1 MRLKRTVRLPVALL
15 VAALSMAGARASK
28 ADVVTCSTG
37 PGCLNGS
44 DSFDWANN
52 YGPEFSD
59 IPNGSA
65 AVSNSG
71 ALTATVNF
79 GGGGDGLRMDQGSGW
94 NGNFNPGEAL
104 LWTNSPGQGP
114 ITFTF
119 SQLLTGLGTNIQA
132 DFLGP
137 FTAFLQVFDSHGNLI
152 DSVSQNGDSNPNGDG
167 SAIFIGLANEVGI
180 ASATFSLTSCPC
192 DTTDFAIGSL
202 DVAPVPTSVPEP
214 SSCIPL
220 ATGFGLAGLSGYLRR
235 RRKLAKCS

>member
-1 MRLKRTVRLPVALL
+1 LL
-15 VAALSMAGARASK
+15 VATLIMAGARASK

-71 ALTATVNF
+71 ALTAMINF
-79 GGGGDGLRMDQGSGW
+79 AGGGDGVLLFQGSGW
-94 NGNFNPGEAL
+94 NGNFNPGEAVL
-104 LWTNSPGQGP
+104 STDEPGQGP

-119 SQLLTGLGTNIQA
+119 SRPLTGLGTNIQA
-132 DFLGP
+132 DFFGP
-137 FTAFLQVFDSHGNLI
+137 FTALLQVFDSQGNLM
-152 DSVSQNGDSNPNGDG
+152 DSVSQNGDSNSNGDG

-180 ASATFSLTSCPC
+180 ASAELSLTSCVC
-192 DTTDFAIGSL
+192 NTTAFALGSL
-202 DVAPVPTSVPEP
+202 DVAQVPEP
-214 SSCIPL
+214 GYCIPL
-220 ATGFGLAGLSGYLRR
+220 ATGFGFIMLCGYLRR
-235 RRKLAKCS
+235 RREPRKH